1 MDSFALIIFGI
12 TSNLAQTK
20 LLPALYDI
28 TEKGLLPKNTSIIGI
43 ARGEKSQ
50 KQFTQEILDS
60 LKKTKKK
67 GLNKEIARK
76 LVKKFTYF
84 QGDANDFE
92 LYKKLQDKL
101 KDLSSKGIECKNKIF
116 YLATYPELYETIL
129 RNLKQSNL
137 NKQTQG
143 WTRLMIE
150 KPIGN
155 DLPSAKKLNKLLLQ
169 YFNEDQIYRLDH
181 YLGKETLQ
189 NILTFR
195 FNNGI
200 FEHLMNNKNI
210 DHIQI
215 TAAEEFGIS
224 GRGNYYDS
232 VGALK
237 DVGQNHILQM
247 LELATMNRPQE
258 FTDHA
263 ITQERIKLI
272 KSLVPQE
279 IVFGQYKGYKK
290 EKNVIKN
297 SKTDTFFSVKAEI
310 ANSRFKGVPI
320 YIRAGKMLSRS
331 VAEIAII
338 FKVQESRILK
348 HKDWGREPNTLFY
361 RVQPN
366 EGVIIKILVKK
377 PGHGVTIEPTYM
389 RFCYR
394 NLSSELTDPYERL
407 IVDAIQGDQTFFND
421 APEIEAQWKFTDL
434 LSKSKQKVHVYK
446 KGSWGPKEAE
456 KLIQKDG
463 RHWIEPSV
471 AFCRF

>member
-60 LKKTKKK
+60 LKKAKKK
-67 GLNKEIARK
+67 SLNKEIAGK
-76 LVKKFTYF
+76 LAKRFIYF

-92 LYKKLQDKL
+92 SYKKLQDKL
-101 KDLSSKGIECKNKIF
+101 KDLSSKGIEYKNKII

-247 LELATMNRPQE
+247 LALATMNRPQE

-272 KSLVPQE
+272 KSLVP
-279 IVFGQYKGYKK
+279 
-290 EKNVIKN
+290 
-297 SKTDTFFSVKAEI
+297 
-310 ANSRFKGVPI
+310 
-320 YIRAGKMLSRS
+320 
-331 VAEIAII
+331 
-338 FKVQESRILK
+338 
-348 HKDWGREPNTLFY
+348 
-361 RVQPN
+361 
-366 EGVIIKILVKK
+366 
-377 PGHGVTIEPTYM
+377 
-389 RFCYR
+389 
-394 NLSSELTDPYERL
+394 
-407 IVDAIQGDQTFFND
+407 
-421 APEIEAQWKFTDL
+421 
-434 LSKSKQKVHVYK
+434 
-446 KGSWGPKEAE
+446 
-456 KLIQKDG
+456 
-463 RHWIEPSV
+463 
-471 AFCRF
+471 